1 MSIFLKNKRGVDI
14 EQSMMIINWMIS
26 AKILEMELKVS
37 DKILLKTVLIKKKNK
52 YVNQNW
58 FQLKFC
64 PRKNQKFL
72 GTNLKIQNQA
82 SQF

>member
-1 MSIFLKNKRGVDI
+1 MSIFLKNKKGVDI
-14 EQSMMIINWMIS
+14 EQLMMIINWMIS

-58 FQLKFC
+58 FQLMFC
-64 PRKNQKFL
+64 HRKNRKFL